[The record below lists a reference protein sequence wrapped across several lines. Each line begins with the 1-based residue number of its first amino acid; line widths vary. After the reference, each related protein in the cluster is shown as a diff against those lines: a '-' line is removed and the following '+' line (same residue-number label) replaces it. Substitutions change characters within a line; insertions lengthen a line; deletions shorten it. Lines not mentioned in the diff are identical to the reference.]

1 MDGGVGCALHK
12 SAYPVVA
19 PFLSVHCEL
28 GLVNKFLLLWIS
40 LSNSN
45 KLQRQPSVKTTML
58 EECSEPC
65 ASSQG
70 ASNSSGAAWMK
81 RCQVHRRLQGTK
93 GVLIKR
99 EQHVQ
104 RHGGVKCN

>member
-45 KLQRQPSVKTTML
+45 KL
-58 EECSEPC
+58 
-65 ASSQG
+65 
-70 ASNSSGAAWMK
+70 
-81 RCQVHRRLQGTK
+81 
-93 GVLIKR
+93 
-99 EQHVQ
+99 
-104 RHGGVKCN
+104 